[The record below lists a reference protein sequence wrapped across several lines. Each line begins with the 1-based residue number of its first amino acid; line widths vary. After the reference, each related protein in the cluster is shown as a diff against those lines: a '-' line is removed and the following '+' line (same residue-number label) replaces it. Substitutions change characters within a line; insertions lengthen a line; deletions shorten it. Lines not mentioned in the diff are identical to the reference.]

1 VCVNQ
6 RKNNDIFY
14 KATADKCCCEARKEL
29 QSTETDPE
37 LYRSEE
43 SSKIPMFNMSYS
55 FNSVQYLTTG
65 LTFVGKG
72 NFDGSV
78 LHGVWIAVS
87 GGGQEWVI
95 SYNQNKKEKLLT
107 KLQQIF
113 QVAILIQMV
122 TLSLNFQFIVHTS
135 LSFILKS

>member
-1 VCVNQ
+1 MEF
-6 RKNNDIFY
+6 KSYKILIFN
-14 KATADKCCCEARKEL
+14 
-29 QSTETDPE
+29 S
-37 LYRSEE
+37 
-43 SSKIPMFNMSYS
+43 SYS
-55 FNSVQYLTTG
+55 FNSIQYLSTA

-95 SYNQNKKEKLLT
+95 SYNQNKKGKLLT
-107 KLQQIF
+107 NLKQRF
-113 QVAILIQMV
+113 QVTILIQMV

-135 LSFILKS
+135 LSFIFKS